1 MPGYN
6 YHMTE
11 FQAALGTTRL
21 AKLERILKRRREIA
35 ATYGRSLKDS
45 PLQPPF
51 VPTGNEPVFQSYVCL
66 LPKDAAP
73 RRSEMIRNLRE
84 QGVETTIGTWHMP
97 LPSYCRKRYGYKPGD
112 FLVTDE
118 VFARALPLP
127 MYEGLTPGDQ
137 ERVVELLS
145 RNLV

>member
-1 MPGYN
+1 VASSRP
-6 YHMTE
+6 
-11 FQAALGTTRL
+11 TTR
-21 AKLERILKRRREIA
+21 
-35 ATYGRSLKDS
+35 GSH
-45 PLQPPF
+45 
-51 VPTGNEPVFQSYVCL
+51 GGC
-66 LPKDAAP
+66 
-73 RRSEMIRNLRE
+73 
-84 QGVETTIGTWHMP
+84 
-97 LPSYCRKRYGYKPGD
+97 GYKPGD